1 MDLIHDATQMLRA
14 HGLNTPNDPNEP
26 NEPNERRTM
35 MLTTT
40 TLFQGNLTADPKPH
54 RTAGG
59 TAVAD
64 FRVLVSHRVQD
75 RDEQWI
81 DAEPTG
87 HNVRVYGRLAEAV
100 IDQLVKGSRVIVVGR
115 TETDAWGDPDTGEKR
130 TTTRVIVD
138 RHGAIGRALNTA
150 PTTDVDDHDQAD
162 KSGNK
167 TADDQD

>member
-1 MDLIHDATQMLRA
+1 
-14 HGLNTPNDPNEP
+14 
-26 NEPNERRTM
+26 

-40 TLFQGNLTADPKPH
+40 TMFQGNLSADPKL
-54 RTAGG
+54 RYTNGG

-64 FRVLVSHRVQD
+64 FRVLVSHRVKD

-115 TETDAWGDPDTGEKR
+115 SETDAWADPETGEKR

-150 PTTDVDDHDQAD
+150 PTAAD
-162 KSGNK
+162 
-167 TADDQD
+167 ADDSADSDDRDGQTGPATRQPDSADISR

>member
-1 MDLIHDATQMLRA
+1 
-14 HGLNTPNDPNEP
+14 
-26 NEPNERRTM
+26 

-40 TLFQGNLTADPKPH
+40 TMFQGNLTADPKLH
-54 RTAGG
+54 YTNGG

-64 FRVLVSHRVQD
+64 FRVLVSHRVKD

-100 IDQLVKGSRVIVVGR
+100 IDQLSKGSRVVVVGR
-115 TETDAWGDPDTGEKR
+115 SETNAWGDPETGEKR

-138 RHGAIGRALNTA
+138 RHGTVGRALDTA
-150 PTTDVDDHDQAD
+150 AAASETADRDESDRAGDD
-162 KSGNK
+162 